1 MSPSNTAAWLPDKCA
16 KPLQVGPAPY
26 TPPKAGEIV
35 VQNAAVAINPV
46 DWIKQ
51 QAGNAIMGY
60 IKYPFI
66 LGGDVA
72 GQVVQIGPNVE
83 RFRVGD
89 RVIAQAAAA
98 APASNNPAEG
108 AFQHYT
114 VIREHLASVIPD
126 WMSYEQAVVLPLAL
140 LTAACG
146 LFHQDFLALDPPT
159 VPAAPPNGKAIIVT
173 GGSSSVGSNAVQL
186 AVSAGYQVYS
196 TASPKNFAYVEKL
209 GATRVFDYHSPN
221 LVDDITAALQGKAVA
236 GAFVVGD
243 GAAEACTKVLRRCG
257 RAANKFIAFAGSIM
271 PPDALNTSLGT
282 AALFGSM
289 IFWFGK
295 RALVSCFTGV
305 RTKFV
310 EGEDICQPN
319 NVASQTVFR
328 DFLPKALAAQQFVPA
343 PEPLVVGEG
352 LDKIQDAMDLQKKGV
367 SAQKI
372 VVLLS

>member
-1 MSPSNTAAWLPDKCA
+1 MSPSNFAAWLPSKCV

-35 VQNAAVAINPV
+35 VKNAAVAINPV

-60 IKYPFI
+60 VKYPFI

-72 GQVVQIGPNVE
+72 GQVVEVGSGVE

-146 LFHQDFLALDPPT
+146 LFHGDFLALDPPT
-159 VPAAPPNGKAIIVT
+159 VPAAPPNGKAIIIT
-173 GGSSSVGSNAVQL
+173 GGSSSVGSNAIQL

-196 TASPKNFAYVEKL
+196 TASPKNFTFVEKL
-209 GATRVFDYHSPN
+209 GATGIFDYHSST
-221 LVDDITAALQGKAVA
+221 LVDDMVAALQGKTVA

-257 RAANKFIAFAGSIM
+257 KAANKFIAFAGSIM
-271 PPDALNTSLGT
+271 PPDALKTPLGT
-282 AALFGSM
+282 AMLFGSM
-289 IFWFGK
+289 AFWFGQ

-310 EGEDICQPN
+310 EGEDICQPD
-319 NVASQTVFR
+319 NVASKLVFR
-328 DFLPKALAAQQFVPA
+328 DFLPKALAARQFVPA

-352 LDKIQDAMDLQKKGV
+352 LDRIQEAMDLQMKGV

-372 VVLLS
+372 VVLL

>member
-1 MSPSNTAAWLPDKCA
+1 MSPSNTAAWLPDKCV

-35 VQNAAVAINPV
+35 VKNAALAINPV

-66 LGGDVA
+66 LGADVA
-72 GQVVQIGPNVE
+72 GEVVEIGPNVE

-89 RVIAQAAAA
+89 RVIGQAAAA
-98 APASNNPAEG
+98 APTSNNPAEG
-108 AFQHYT
+108 AFQLYT

-126 WMSYEQAVVLPLAL
+126 SMAYEQAVVLPLAV

-159 VPAAPPNGKAIIVT
+159 VPAAPPNGKAIIIT

-196 TASPKNFAYVEKL
+196 TASPKNFAFVEKL
-209 GATRVFDYHSPN
+209 GATRVFDYHSST
-221 LVDDITAALQGKAVA
+221 LVDDLVAALQGKTVA

-257 RAANKFIAFAGSIM
+257 KAANKFIAFAGSIM
-271 PPDALNTSLGT
+271 PPGALDSSLST
-282 AALFGSM
+282 AKFFGST
-289 IFWFGK
+289 ILWFGQ

-310 EGEDICQPN
+310 EGEDICNPD
-319 NVASQTVFR
+319 NVASQVVFR
-328 DFLPKALAAQQFVPA
+328 DFLPKALATRQFVPA
-343 PEPLVVGEG
+343 PEPLVVGQG
-352 LDKIQDAMDLQKKGV
+352 LDKIQDAMDFQKKGV
-367 SAQKI
+367 SAQKV
-372 VVLLS
+372 VVLL